1 MREKRGKLMKV
12 IVVSHGSYA
21 RGLVDTAQMIA
32 GEQEDLEA
40 FGLEPEESVDT
51 LREKIR
57 ESIEQTSEGEEVLIL
72 TDLFYGSPFNTVISL
87 MSEYDLYHVTGINLP
102 LMMEVVMGRYAEKSA
117 QEVCKDLLKAAPE
130 TVKDVG
136 DVVAKDKFRSKV
148 IKEMAP
154 QGLIIHVYGID
165 RATEKL
171 KEAPSFDGERVIV
184 IAESPLVFEELIKRG
199 IKINQLN
206 IGGMGIRGERKA
218 VARRV
223 ACDTMEMEAI
233 HELIKKHVHVY
244 FQTVPTRSS
253 EEAKKYIKE

>member
-1 MREKRGKLMKV
+1 MPEVRANRII
-12 IVVSHGSYA
+12 IV
-21 RGLVDTAQMIA
+21 D
-32 GEQEDLEA
+32 
-40 FGLEPEESVDT
+40 
-51 LREKIR
+51 
-57 ESIEQTSEGEEVLIL
+57 
-72 TDLFYGSPFNTVISL
+72 
-87 MSEYDLYHVTGINLP
+87 
-102 LMMEVVMGRYAEKSA
+102 
-117 QEVCKDLLKAAPE
+117 
-130 TVKDVG
+130 

-233 HELIKKHVHVY
+233 HELIKNMYMYISRLFQQEVQKKQKIHQRISKIPKNAISVY
-244 FQTVPTRSS
+244 GFL
-253 EEAKKYIKE
+253 

>member
-1 MREKRGKLMKV
+1 MKN
-12 IVVSHGSYA
+12 IVLA
-21 RGLVDTAQMIA
+21 RVDDRLIHT
-32 GEQEDLEA
+32 E
-40 FGLEPEESVDT
+40 
-51 LREKIR
+51 
-57 ESIEQTSEGEEVLIL
+57 IL
-72 TDLFYGSPFNTVISL
+72 TLWVP
-87 MSEYDLYHVTGINLP
+87 
-102 LMMEVVMGRYAEKSA
+102 EVRANRIIIV
-117 QEVCKDLLKAAPE
+117 D
-130 TVKDVG
+130 

-165 RATEKL
+165 R
-171 KEAPSFDGERVIV
+171 V

-223 ACDTMEMEAI
+223 ACDAMEMEAI

>member
-1 MREKRGKLMKV
+1 MKN
-12 IVVSHGSYA
+12 IVLA
-21 RGLVDTAQMIA
+21 RVDDRLIHT
-32 GEQEDLEA
+32 E
-40 FGLEPEESVDT
+40 
-51 LREKIR
+51 
-57 ESIEQTSEGEEVLIL
+57 IL
-72 TDLFYGSPFNTVISL
+72 TLWVP
-87 MSEYDLYHVTGINLP
+87 
-102 LMMEVVMGRYAEKSA
+102 EVRANRIIIV
-117 QEVCKDLLKAAPE
+117 D
-130 TVKDVG
+130 

-223 ACDTMEMEAI
+223 ACDAMEMEAI
-233 HELIKKHVHVY
+233 HELIKKHVFPDSSNKKFRRSKKIHQRISKIPKNAISVY
-244 FQTVPTRSS
+244 RIF
-253 EEAKKYIKE
+253 IKRGLHFFCLVLY

>member
-1 MREKRGKLMKV
+1 MKN
-12 IVVSHGSYA
+12 IVLA
-21 RGLVDTAQMIA
+21 RVDDRLIHT
-32 GEQEDLEA
+32 E
-40 FGLEPEESVDT
+40 
-51 LREKIR
+51 
-57 ESIEQTSEGEEVLIL
+57 IL
-72 TDLFYGSPFNTVISL
+72 TLWVP
-87 MSEYDLYHVTGINLP
+87 
-102 LMMEVVMGRYAEKSA
+102 EVRANRIIIV
-117 QEVCKDLLKAAPE
+117 D
-130 TVKDVG
+130 

-184 IAESPLVFEELIKRG
+184 IAESPLVFEE
-199 IKINQLN
+199 
-206 IGGMGIRGERKA
+206 

-223 ACDTMEMEAI
+223 ACDAMEMEAI

>member
-1 MREKRGKLMKV
+1 MKN
-12 IVVSHGSYA
+12 IVLA
-21 RGLVDTAQMIA
+21 RVDDRLIHT
-32 GEQEDLEA
+32 E
-40 FGLEPEESVDT
+40 
-51 LREKIR
+51 
-57 ESIEQTSEGEEVLIL
+57 IL
-72 TDLFYGSPFNTVISL
+72 TLWVP
-87 MSEYDLYHVTGINLP
+87 
-102 LMMEVVMGRYAEKSA
+102 EVRANRIIIV
-117 QEVCKDLLKAAPE
+117 D
-130 TVKDVG
+130 

-154 QGLIIHVYGID
+154 QGLIIHVYGRSEERRVGKECRYGID

>member
-1 MREKRGKLMKV
+1 MKN
-12 IVVSHGSYA
+12 IVLA
-21 RGLVDTAQMIA
+21 RVDDRLIHT
-32 GEQEDLEA
+32 E
-40 FGLEPEESVDT
+40 
-51 LREKIR
+51 
-57 ESIEQTSEGEEVLIL
+57 IL
-72 TDLFYGSPFNTVISL
+72 TLWVP
-87 MSEYDLYHVTGINLP
+87 
-102 LMMEVVMGRYAEKSA
+102 EVRANRIIIV
-117 QEVCKDLLKAAPE
+117 D
-130 TVKDVG
+130 

-253 EEAKKYIKE
+253 DWKAYIIPVLYVIVAIISMRITNPTKTNKKATKENKDEKALSNPEDEFDPMAQMNKNMNMMFPVMYLAVALIAPLGLALYWLMNSLLMIIERLILNKLLKDEEE

>member
-1 MREKRGKLMKV
+1 MKN
-12 IVVSHGSYA
+12 IVLA
-21 RGLVDTAQMIA
+21 RVDDRLIHT
-32 GEQEDLEA
+32 E
-40 FGLEPEESVDT
+40 
-51 LREKIR
+51 
-57 ESIEQTSEGEEVLIL
+57 IL
-72 TDLFYGSPFNTVISL
+72 TLWVP
-87 MSEYDLYHVTGINLP
+87 
-102 LMMEVVMGRYAEKSA
+102 EVRANRIIIV
-117 QEVCKDLLKAAPE
+117 D
-130 TVKDVG
+130 

-184 IAESPLVFEELIKRG
+184 IAESIKRG

>member
-1 MREKRGKLMKV
+1 MKN
-12 IVVSHGSYA
+12 IVLA
-21 RGLVDTAQMIA
+21 RVDDRLIHT
-32 GEQEDLEA
+32 E
-40 FGLEPEESVDT
+40 
-51 LREKIR
+51 
-57 ESIEQTSEGEEVLIL
+57 IL
-72 TDLFYGSPFNTVISL
+72 TLWVP
-87 MSEYDLYHVTGINLP
+87 
-102 LMMEVVMGRYAEKSA
+102 EVRANRIIIV
-117 QEVCKDLLKAAPE
+117 D
-130 TVKDVG
+130 

-233 HELIKKHVHVY
+233 HELIKKKFRRSKKIHQRISKIPKNAISVY
-244 FQTVPTRSS
+244 RIF
-253 EEAKKYIKE
+253 IKRGLHFFCLVLY

>member
-1 MREKRGKLMKV
+1 MKN
-12 IVVSHGSYA
+12 IVLA
-21 RGLVDTAQMIA
+21 RVDDRLIHT
-32 GEQEDLEA
+32 E
-40 FGLEPEESVDT
+40 
-51 LREKIR
+51 
-57 ESIEQTSEGEEVLIL
+57 IL
-72 TDLFYGSPFNTVISL
+72 TLWVP
-87 MSEYDLYHVTGINLP
+87 
-102 LMMEVVMGRYAEKSA
+102 EVRANRIIIV
-117 QEVCKDLLKAAPE
+117 D
-130 TVKDVG
+130 

-171 KEAPSFDGERVIV
+171 KEAPSFD
-184 IAESPLVFEELIKRG
+184 AESPLVFEELIKRG

-223 ACDTMEMEAI
+223 ACYTMEMEAI

>member
-1 MREKRGKLMKV
+1 MKN
-12 IVVSHGSYA
+12 IVLA
-21 RGLVDTAQMIA
+21 RVDDRLIHT
-32 GEQEDLEA
+32 E
-40 FGLEPEESVDT
+40 
-51 LREKIR
+51 
-57 ESIEQTSEGEEVLIL
+57 IL
-72 TDLFYGSPFNTVISL
+72 TLWVP
-87 MSEYDLYHVTGINLP
+87 
-102 LMMEVVMGRYAEKSA
+102 EVRANRIIIV
-117 QEVCKDLLKAAPE
+117 D
-130 TVKDVG
+130 

-223 ACDTMEMEAI
+223 ACDAMEMEAI

-244 FQTVPTRSS
+244 FQMVPTRSS

>member
-1 MREKRGKLMKV
+1 MKN
-12 IVVSHGSYA
+12 IVLA
-21 RGLVDTAQMIA
+21 RVDDRLIHT
-32 GEQEDLEA
+32 E
-40 FGLEPEESVDT
+40 
-51 LREKIR
+51 
-57 ESIEQTSEGEEVLIL
+57 IL
-72 TDLFYGSPFNTVISL
+72 TLWVP
-87 MSEYDLYHVTGINLP
+87 
-102 LMMEVVMGRYAEKSA
+102 EVRANRIIIV
-117 QEVCKDLLKAAPE
+117 D
-130 TVKDVG
+130 

-233 HELIKKHVHVY
+233 HELIKNMYMYISRQFQQEAQKKQKIHQRISKIPKNAVSVY
-244 FQTVPTRSS
+244 RIFIKRGCIFFSGVILKNIELALDIS
-253 EEAKKYIKE
+253 EC

>member
-1 MREKRGKLMKV
+1 MKN
-12 IVVSHGSYA
+12 IVLA
-21 RGLVDTAQMIA
+21 RVDDRLIHT
-32 GEQEDLEA
+32 E
-40 FGLEPEESVDT
+40 
-51 LREKIR
+51 
-57 ESIEQTSEGEEVLIL
+57 IL
-72 TDLFYGSPFNTVISL
+72 TLWVP
-87 MSEYDLYHVTGINLP
+87 
-102 LMMEVVMGRYAEKSA
+102 EVRANRIIIV
-117 QEVCKDLLKAAPE
+117 D
-130 TVKDVG
+130 

-253 EEAKKYIKE
+253 RRSKKIHQRISKIPKNAISVYRIFIKRGCIFLSGVILMNIELALDISEC

>member
-1 MREKRGKLMKV
+1 MKN
-12 IVVSHGSYA
+12 IVLA
-21 RGLVDTAQMIA
+21 RVDDRLIHT
-32 GEQEDLEA
+32 E
-40 FGLEPEESVDT
+40 
-51 LREKIR
+51 
-57 ESIEQTSEGEEVLIL
+57 IL
-72 TDLFYGSPFNTVISL
+72 TLWVP
-87 MSEYDLYHVTGINLP
+87 
-102 LMMEVVMGRYAEKSA
+102 EVRANRIIIV
-117 QEVCKDLLKAAPE
+117 D
-130 TVKDVG
+130 
-136 DVVAKDKFRSKV
+136 DVVAKDKFRSTV

-171 KEAPSFDGERVIV
+171 KEAPSFDGERV
-184 IAESPLVFEELIKRG
+184 EELIKRG